1 MAKKQSN
8 TRTTERK
15 VSITP
20 ERVFIYALGFGAV
33 GGAIYFAREYYLSL
47 KAQRDQTSDTST
59 TTNTSGNNKSTFN
72 FFSSS
77 ANDSFPLKKGS
88 QGARV
93 RHLQEALSSIL
104 GTDVFRSLTPIDG
117 VFGTGTQKAL
127 QQAGYGSNVD
137 NALFNQIVNNQPTIV
152 FNPQDLAQKLYGYA
166 NTKDSNSVLNILRQ
180 IKDTTQYSAV
190 NQSYKSLG
198 FVSKTIVTHL
208 LDQAFAYDNT
218 SKERIKSEF
227 IRMGL
232 KQEAS
237 SGKWSLSGLAG
248 FKDIITITD
257 TYVIDR
263 NKNRIP
269 VSKNTILGDEQQV
282 SNGMTL
288 FKAIDNSMAVVPSDH
303 VKYV

>member
-1 MAKKQSN
+1 MAKRKSN

-15 VSITP
+15 VNITP
-20 ERVFIYALGFGAV
+20 ERVFIYALGVGAV

-47 KAQRDQTSDTST
+47 KAQRDQSGDMST
-59 TTNTSGNNKSTFN
+59 VNSSSNTKSVFN
-72 FFSSS
+72 FFSNS

-88 QGARV
+88 RGARV
-93 RHLQEALSSIL
+93 RQLQEALSSII
-104 GTDVFRSLTPIDG
+104 GTEVFRKLTPIDG
-117 VFGTGTQKAL
+117 IFGTGTQNAL
-127 QQAGYGSNVD
+127 RQAGYGLTVD
-137 NALFNQIVNNQPTIV
+137 EALFNQIVNNQPTIV
-152 FNPQDLAQKLYGYA
+152 FNPQDLAQKLYAFA
-166 NTKDSNSVLNILRQ
+166 NAKDSNGVMTILRQ

-190 NQSYKSLG
+190 NQSYKSIG

-208 LDQAFAYDNT
+208 LDQAFVSDSLT
-218 SKERIKSEF
+218 KERIKAEF

-232 KQEAS
+232 KLDAS
-237 SGKWSLSGLAG
+237 SGRWSLSGLAG
-248 FKDIITITD
+248 FTDIITITD

-269 VSKNTILGDEQQV
+269 VRKNTILGDEQQV
-282 SNGMTL
+282 SNGMTM